1 MGIWVCSYNLW
12 RTVSSKNCLDKSSCC
27 QICAFP
33 LKCKN
38 HLYRATTCGL
48 IGQPFILSLQAL
60 LNIPVSLFFRP
71 LCLLGCLPF
80 AILSL
85 FSCIQFLISLSLS
98 LCVPLLCPSLWLLF
112 LSPSLY
118 LTLIC
123 WYGSGCIIQEDTCS
137 LFITE
142 QKKGGEEWAN
152 EGGWNRGREIHT
164 A

>member
-1 MGIWVCSYNLW
+1 MLPN
-12 RTVSSKNCLDKSSCC
+12 
-27 QICAFP
+27 
-33 LKCKN
+33 
-38 HLYRATTCGL
+38 
-48 IGQPFILSLQAL
+48 
-60 LNIPVSLFFRP
+60 
-71 LCLLGCLPF
+71 LCLLPEVQESFVQSCHLWSNWTVFHPKPPGFTQYPCLTISFSSLSPWILPSCLPF

-85 FSCIQFLISLSLS
+85 LSCIQFLISRSLS

-112 LSPSLY
+112 LSPALY

-152 EGGWNRGREIHT
+152 EGGWNWGREIHK